1 MILNDI
7 FERVVV
13 INLDR
18 RPDRLAEFDE
28 QAKSIGLEY
37 ERHAAF
43 DAEGKLNNF
52 GLPLRPSDACM
63 KSHSDVIN
71 KAHNDGVK
79 SLLVFEDDSNFV
91 DNFIEKCEQA
101 WREVPDDWDLFY
113 GGLWLHSSQKFSDH
127 LVKPT
132 NSWSAHC
139 YGINGKALPHVFRQI
154 QGKRFIDIELSTLNT
169 RLNAYCAKPALV
181 YQRPSYSDLERKFRD
196 VTDRYV

>member
-1 MILNDI
+1 MKLNDI

-28 QAKSIGLEY
+28 QAKSIGLKY
-37 ERHAAF
+37 ERHSAF
-43 DAEGKLNNF
+43 DAQGKVNKYNQP
-52 GLPLRPSDACM
+52 LPASDGCM

-79 SLLVFEDDSNFV
+79 SLLVFEDDANFV
-91 DNFIEKCEQA
+91 EDFEQKFRDI
-101 WREVPDDWDLFY
+101 WKEVPGDWDLFY
-113 GGLWLHSSQKFSDH
+113 GGLWLHSFQKHTDR

-132 NSWSAHC
+132 DSFSAHC
-139 YGINGKALPHVFRQI
+139 YGINGKALPEVFRQI

-181 YQRPSYSDLERKFRD
+181 YQRPSYSDLEKEFRD
-196 VTDRYV
+196 VTDKYV